1 MPSMGTLK
9 DPSFGQHFRVMV
21 LCTVLLQM
29 LLQTLSMAVTYVY
42 FTNQMKQLQNK
53 HFRSG
58 LDCLL
63 EEDEDSWSPTEEE
76 IRHCL
81 QTKKQLYQL
90 IEEVTLRTVEETM
103 TTVQEKQ
110 LSIPFPP
117 RSRKPQRVAAHIT
130 GISRR
135 SSSALT
141 LMPKDGKTLGQ
152 KIESWESSRKG
163 HSFLN
168 YLLLRN
174 GELVIQEQGLYY
186 IYSQTYFRFR
196 ENEDSSKMVSN
207 RGQNKQMV
215 QYIYKYTSY
224 PDPIMLMKS
233 ARNSCWS
240 RDAEYGL
247 YSIYQG
253 GLFELK
259 ENDRIFVSVTNEHL
273 MDLDQEASFFGAFLI
288 N

>member
-141 LMPKDGKTLGQ
+141 LNMAH
-152 KIESWESSRKG
+152 SSIPDQPPCG
-163 HSFLN
+163 CTSHSDWH
-168 YLLLRN
+168 
-174 GELVIQEQGLYY
+174 GLYGSDALGNQHGY
-186 IYSQTYFRFR
+186 KWWPRFL
-196 ENEDSSKMVSN
+196 SSALPSMVSGTTDIN
-207 RGQNKQMV
+207 
-215 QYIYKYTSY
+215 T
-224 PDPIMLMKS
+224 
-233 ARNSCWS
+233 
-240 RDAEYGL
+240 
-247 YSIYQG
+247 
-253 GLFELK
+253 
-259 ENDRIFVSVTNEHL
+259 
-273 MDLDQEASFFGAFLI
+273 DLVVVGSWTRHGPRQ
-288 N
+288 